1 MHYLRGMSAWKN
13 IRRKI
18 RYRVIY
24 ILVRIMIVFSN
35 LMPRKWW
42 LTVCGKLGGLA
53 YYFAKRSRKIVFNNL
68 KMAYAG
74 EDEAFRKSLARKTFV
89 MLGRNAGD
97 VLRAFPITDYER
109 YQKFRIIE
117 GEHFLEEAF
126 KKGRG
131 VLFLTAHLGAF
142 EFVATEMAFRGYKP
156 LIIGTAMKDER
167 LTELLWQQRSKLGA
181 TAIERGKETV
191 RLIKTLKSGGTV
203 AILID
208 QDTKV
213 KSVFV
218 DFFGHACATPIGAAL
233 LALRTGAAVVPVFV
247 HMGNEGMQYI
257 TCYPEVKIEQTGDEE
272 EDIRVNTQKFTSI
285 IEQEIR
291 KYPEQ
296 WVWMHERWKT
306 RPEEVFN

>member
-1 MHYLRGMSAWKN
+1 MVHWKT

-18 RYRVIY
+18 RYRFIY
-24 ILVRIMIVFSN
+24 LMVRFMIVLAN

-42 LTVCGKLGGLA
+42 LLLSGWLGHLGYYLA
-53 YYFAKRSRKIVFNNL
+53 RRSRKIMQENL
-68 KMAYAG
+68 RLAFP
-74 EDEAFRKSLARKTFV
+74 EHDEPHRTKLARRVFV

-97 VLRAFPITDYER
+97 VLRAFPITKFER
-109 YQKFRIIE
+109 YEQIRVIE
-117 GEHFLEEAF
+117 GAQYLDEAF
-126 KKGRG
+126 KKGKG

-142 EFVATEMAFRGYKP
+142 ELVATEMAFRGYKP

-167 LTELLWQQRSKLGA
+167 LTQLLWKQRSKLGA

-191 RLIKTLKSGGTV
+191 RLIKTLKAGGTV

-208 QDTKV
+208 QDTRV

-218 DFFGHACATPIGAAL
+218 DFFGRACSTPVGAAL

-247 HMGNEGMQYI
+247 HLRDDLMQQI
-257 TCYPEVKIEQTGDEE
+257 TCYPEVELIQTGNEA
-272 EDIRVNTQKFTSI
+272 EDIRLNTQKFTGI
-285 IEQEIR
+285 IEREIR
-291 KYPEQ
+291 RYPEQ

-306 RPEEVFN
+306 QPGEEIA